1 MSLMSSDQDVPPE
14 SIGCFRVVRQLGRG
28 SASTVYLGER
38 ADSFSQRVA
47 IKLLHETQS
56 RTALDNEHRLLSSL
70 DHAYIVRLL
79 DQGVAENGLCYLV
92 MEFVD
97 GAPIDQYCDAKRLSA
112 VERIQ
117 LLIKVLSALSYAQR
131 HLVVHADIKPSN
143 ILVDA
148 AGEPKLLDFGIS
160 RRSGSADERGK
171 PYDRDGAQF
180 TPAFASPEQLAG
192 ESVSAVSDI
201 YSAGLVARQLL
212 KAGGPSI
219 AADDLSLILNKA
231 TRSEPELRYR
241 SAQEFADDLARPSA
255 YRGTQG
261 QSQVS
266 GRQMDEQASRCSDCS
281 LDPSCG
287 AWRECCRSRCA
298 NGAGCSPASTGDGAA
313 TRYRSADRHAGR
325 RAIRL
330 GAAAAAGQAGERDAA
345 AGGHA
350 IVGQRCRRNRG

>member
-241 SAQEFADDLARPSA
+241 SAQEFADDLRALLDRRPIEARRGSRR
-255 YRGTQG
+255 YRAGKW
-261 QSQVS
+261 
-266 GRQMDEQASRCSDCS
+266 MSRHR
-281 LDPSCG
+281 
-287 AWRECCRSRCA
+287 A
-298 NGAGCSPASTGDGAA
+298 AA
-313 TRYRSADRHAGR
+313 TVALTLLAVLGANVAGVVVQTV
-325 RAIRL
+325 RAVRQRQLATERL
-330 GAAAAAGQAGERDAA
+330 HGAAAAAGQAGERDAA